1 MPRKTRKQTTKKRH
15 LHGIK
20 TIPELRQSFD
30 YIDEFVKQRVQSGIP
45 KEQLVKE
52 IQTEWYRV
60 FGKRIQKKNATAFA
74 EHLLQQ
80 MKGRRSLRAMT
91 RKTKGGAAPF
101 MDPTTQPGTYLS
113 SGQIPT
119 PGGQYPMA
127 NGAPS
132 VYGSLTQYI
141 HKGFA
146 YPEIAGKG
154 EYESPMPSAT
164 MGSNRALMGGGRPLG
179 GGRKK
184 GGAIL
189 DSLRSSITQAF
200 ARPIPSDAPPSVLQT
215 AQSGWNGRPIGLSPN
230 PVQHPT
236 NYALKDS
243 MFPKMVN
250 VRIDV

>member
-1 MPRKTRKQTTKKRH
+1 MARKTRKQTAKKRH
-15 LHGIK
+15 LQGIK

-30 YIDEFVKQRVQSGIP
+30 YIDEFVKQRVLSGIP

-74 EHLLQQ
+74 EHLLQK
-80 MKGRRSLRAMT
+80 MKGSRSLRTMT
-91 RKTKGGAAPF
+91 RKTRGGAAPF
-101 MDPTTQPGTYLS
+101 MDPTTQAGRYLA

-119 PGGQYPMA
+119 SSGQYPMA
-127 NGAPS
+127 DGSPS

-141 HKGFA
+141 HKGFEH
-146 YPEIAGKG
+146 PEIAAKG
-154 EYESPMPSAT
+154 AYESPMPSAH
-164 MGSNRALMGGGRPLG
+164 MGSNRALIGGGRPLG

-189 DSLRSSITQAF
+189 DSLRNSITQAI

-215 AQSGWNGRPIGLSPN
+215 AQSAWNGRPIGLSPN
-230 PVQHPT
+230 PVEHPN